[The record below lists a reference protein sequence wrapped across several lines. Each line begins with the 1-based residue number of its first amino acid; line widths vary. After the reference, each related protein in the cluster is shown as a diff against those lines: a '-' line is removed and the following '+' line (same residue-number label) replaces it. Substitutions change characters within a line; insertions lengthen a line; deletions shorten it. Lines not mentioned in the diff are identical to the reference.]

1 MVPVQDPQRETRVVS
16 VRGVRHSHG
25 ADGECLIKAETGNR
39 YVDWMWADEQHGLS
53 GPVVHRR
60 HTRAHTPRHNQG
72 HGRDERDAARMPR
85 TLVLALFAGVARLD
99 KRTSPVVN
107 LTRLQSHPFGLPD
120 AVYLAHLFLASFWLA
135 LMEFPPYPYKLVIPL
150 LYAGLL
156 LVPIT
161 SQFFLP
167 AAPIATYLL
176 AFYSSRFISPAYRP
190 PVSVSLLP
198 TLESVLY
205 GANISDI
212 LTRFTH
218 PVLDII
224 AWIPYGVGHFT
235 IPFIVALF
243 LWLFRSKPVL
253 HFWGSAFGYMN
264 LVGVLV
270 QLIFPCSPP
279 WYELI
284 YGLTPANYGMPGSP
298 GGLARIDALFHS
310 SGYTTAFSNS
320 PLVFG
325 AFPSLH
331 SACAT
336 MEALFLSHFFP
347 QYATFVWAYV
357 AVLYWSTMY
366 LTHHYL
372 IDVVGG
378 ACLATA
384 FFYLFLPDEL
394 KGPGALLPPHNFT
407 LLAPNAY
414 SNGALPL
421 HMGKHRNKYAMYD
434 LDDPR
439 AAMSHGA
446 AAAASAA
453 VSTSDEDYYEDEYE
467 LDSASSAGGHRV
479 DEPTSPQSAVPLL
492 GAPPPKAK
500 RSGNRKHRGGAGG
513 KGHRHTASIASLI
526 RGEDRTEEDG
536 WSPVA
541 DRFVLGVAPAAKAI

>member
-1 MVPVQDPQRETRVVS
+1 
-16 VRGVRHSHG
+16 
-25 ADGECLIKAETGNR
+25 
-39 YVDWMWADEQHGLS
+39 MWGDEHLS
-53 GPVVHRR
+53 GPVHHRK
-60 HTRAHTPRHNQG
+60 HSADSTSSVDSTNMAHDEEQPQTKKPR
-72 HGRDERDAARMPR
+72 RDERDPATMPR
-85 TLVLALFAGVARLD
+85 TPGSLRTLLLALFAGIARLD
-99 KRTSPVVN
+99 KRTSPLVN
-107 LTRLQSHPFGLPD
+107 LARIQSHGFTIAD

-135 LMEFPPYPYKLVIPL
+135 LMEFPPYPYKLAIPL
-150 LYAGLL
+150 LYAALL
-156 LVPIT
+156 LVPVT

-235 IPFIVALF
+235 VPFIVALF

-264 LVGVLV
+264 LVGVLI
-270 QLIFPCSPP
+270 QLVFPCSPP
-279 WYELI
+279 WYELL

-331 SACAT
+331 SACGT
-336 MEALFLSHFFP
+336 MEALFISHFFP
-347 QYATFVWAYV
+347 QYATFIWGYV

-394 KGPGALLPPHNFT
+394 KGPAALLPPHNFT

-414 SNGALPL
+414 NNALPL
-421 HMGKHRNKYAMYD
+421 HMGKPKSKYALYD

-439 AAMSHGA
+439 VGMSHGA

-453 VSTSDEDYYEDEYE
+453 ASTSDEDYYEDEYE
-467 LDSASSAGGHRV
+467 PDSASSNGGHRV
-479 DEPTSPQSAVPLL
+479 DEPVTPNSAAPLL
-492 GAPPPKAK
+492 AGAPPPKSK
-500 RSGNRKHRGGAGG
+500 RTGSRKHGIRGGAGG

-526 RGEDRTEEDG
+526 RGEDRAEEDG

-541 DRFVLGVAPAAKAI
+541 DRFVLGAAPSAKAV